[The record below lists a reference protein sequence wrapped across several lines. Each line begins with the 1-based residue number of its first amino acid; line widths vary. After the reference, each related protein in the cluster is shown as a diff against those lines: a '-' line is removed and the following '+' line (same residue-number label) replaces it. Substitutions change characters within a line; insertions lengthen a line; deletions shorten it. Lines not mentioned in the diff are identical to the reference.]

1 MFTGLIREVGVL
13 RRRRSGAGLVRLA
26 IAAPR
31 SAPGLNPG
39 DSLAVD
45 GICLT
50 VTRCR
55 GPLVEVE
62 AAAETLRTTT
72 LSGWRVGRR
81 LHLEPSLRAGEP
93 LDGHLVL
100 GHVDG
105 TGRVAAARRAG
116 ESLLVTVVCGEE
128 LARWLIPKGSVAV
141 DGVSLTVDAGP
152 HADRFTVNLV
162 PHTLR
167 WTDLASVR
175 TGRLVN
181 LEMDVLV
188 KAART
193 GRPAAAFGALA
204 ATGAGTGVH
213 VGAGVPAVPAATVP
227 SVDAILSR
235 GFARRGA
242 R

>member
-13 RRRRSGAGLVRLA
+13 RRRTAAPQLVRLA
-26 IAAPR
+26 IAAPE
-31 SAPGLNPG
+31 SAPRLAPG
-39 DSLAVD
+39 DSLAVN

-50 VTRCR
+50 VTSVR
-55 GPLVEVE
+55 GPLVTVE
-62 AAAETLRTTT
+62 AARETLRITT
-72 LSGWRVGRR
+72 LRNWRVGRR
-81 LHLEPSLRAGEP
+81 LHLEPSLRAGQP
-93 LDGHLVL
+93 LDGHFVL

-105 TGRVAAARRAG
+105 VGRVGAVRRAG
-116 ESLLVTVVCGEE
+116 ESLLLTVTCGPD

-152 HADRFTVNLV
+152 HRDRFTVNLV

-167 WTDLASVR
+167 WTDFGAAR

-193 GRPAAAFGALA
+193 GRPAAAPAPA
-204 ATGAGTGVH
+204 AS
-213 VGAGVPAVPAATVP
+213 PAVPSLDHLLA
-227 SVDAILSR
+227 R
-235 GFARRGA
+235 GFGRKGTR
-242 R
+242 